1 MKPGTKFDVA
11 KTIWWPGATPFW
23 PRSCGPKSLRA
34 FGVAPGHIGHVVV
47 PFNGL
52 CRVVCK
58 AKGYPEF
65 LANLAEP
72 FLANSVRNSAI
83 PQGGS

>member
-1 MKPGTKFDVA
+1 MKPAQIFDVA
-11 KTIWWPGATPFW
+11 KTVWWPGATPFW
-23 PRSCGPKSLRA
+23 PRICGPKSLRA
-34 FGVAPGHIGHVVV
+34 FGVAPGHRGHVDV

-52 CRVVCK
+52 CHVICE
-58 AKGYPEF
+58 AKGCPEF
-65 LANLAEP
+65 LANLPES